1 MRIIPEVKVG
11 VYEQNATMGVGAAII
26 SLVIC
31 VGAVV
36 YLRRNHYIRRA
47 TAYSVI
53 GIFALVLL
61 FFVHWTNS
69 GY

>member
-1 MRIIPEVKVG
+1 MRIIPEAKVG
-11 VYEQNATMGVGAAII
+11 IYQENGVLGVGAAII
-26 SLVIC
+26 LLTIC

-36 YLRRNHYIRRA
+36 YLRRNHYIRRR

-53 GIFALVLL
+53 LVFALILL
-61 FFVHWTNS
+61 FFVRWTNS